1 MVSQWRYINL
11 DKYRETI
18 INIVT
23 GETTHIE
30 RELTSE
36 EIAAMEEAEANQP
49 VSEPTTEERISA
61 LESALLEMITG
72 GETGG

>member
-1 MVSQWRYINL
+1 MTVKEYNI
-11 DKYRETI
+11 KTKIET
-18 INIVT
+18 
-23 GETTHIE
+23 E
-30 RELTSE
+30 RELTAE
-36 EIAAMEEAEANQP
+36 EIASMEEAEANQP

>member
-23 GETTHIE
+23 GEKTHIE

-49 VSEPTTEERISA
+49 VPEPTTEDRLSA

-72 GETGG
+72 GENGG

>member
-23 GETTHIE
+23 GEKTQIE

-49 VSEPTTEERISA
+49 VSEPTTEDRLSA

-72 GETGG
+72 GEIGG

>member
-1 MVSQWRYINL
+1 MIVKEYNI
-11 DKYRETI
+11 KTKIET
-18 INIVT
+18 
-23 GETTHIE
+23 E
-30 RELTSE
+30 RELTAE
-36 EIAAMEEAEANQP
+36 EIASMEEAEANQP